1 MSGHYEQA
9 AVHMELARELNPY
22 NTWTLIS
29 TALFHA
35 FCGDFEL
42 ARNLAD
48 QSLKMT
54 LTPSLAHWG
63 YQVSILFLSGDYP
76 GTIEATDRA
85 QDIIH
90 TLPAWRAAALYH
102 LGRHDKARMD
112 AQRFLA
118 GIRTRWC
125 GSGPPTDE
133 AIARWLLHLYPI
145 KRHEH
150 WECLRAGVS
159 GAGIPVV
166 GVKHGAW

>member
-1 MSGHYEQA
+1 
-9 AVHMELARELNPY
+9 
-22 NTWTLIS
+22 
-29 TALFHA
+29 
-35 FCGDFEL
+35 L

-102 LGRHDKARMD
+102 LGRHEKARMD